1 MAAISP
7 SDEPRPKFWDKWR
20 ARYLDLVGSAAF
32 QSWAAHSLFTR
43 ATAKRDGEWLFDL
56 VAGFTYSQILQA
68 FVALDLQRHLRAR
81 PAYPSELAAK
91 IDAPERRIS
100 VLCQAAASLGLLT
113 RLRDGRYA
121 LARLGAAING
131 VGGLRDMILHH
142 DILYRDLGPAEGF
155 FRGETDPDL
164 ARFWPYVFGAAAAED
179 PATAERYSHL
189 MSETQNLVSDEILS
203 SLSFG
208 KAQHVMDIGGGTGVF
223 LAACAKAHPDV
234 QVTLFDLP
242 QVAALAQDR
251 FERAGIAARATIVSG
266 SFRDDPLPIGPD
278 LITLIRVLYWRG
290 RSEDKKQGS
299 SGEWYDEDMDLL
311 LESCHKVCLHDY
323 KELLEN
329 GVCPEQARMVLPQST
344 MTEWYW
350 SGSLDAFA
358 DMCNLRCKGDTQAE
372 TQYVAWDIN
381 YEMNKLF
388 PVSWK
393 ALRENG

>member
-1 MAAISP
+1 MAAISS
-7 SDEPRPKFWDKWR
+7 SDEPRPRFWDKWR

-32 QSWAAHSLFTR
+32 QSWAARSLFTR
-43 ATAKRDGEWLFDL
+43 AAANRDGERLFDL

-68 FVALDLQRHLRAR
+68 FVALDLPRHLRAR

-113 RLRDGRYA
+113 RLRDGRYV

-131 VGGLRDMILHH
+131 VGGLREMILHH

-189 MSETQNLVSDEILS
+189 MSETQNLVSDEILA
-203 SLSFG
+203 SLSFA

-251 FERAGIAARATIVSG
+251 FERASIAARATIVSG

-278 LITLIRVLYWRG
+278 LITLIRVLYDHEDETVLRLLKSVHAALPEG
-290 RSEDKKQGS
+290 GKIVIAEPMSGGQTPDRSADAYFALYCMAMGTGTVRSAAQIG
-299 SGEWYDEDMDLL
+299 
-311 LESCHKVCLHDY
+311 
-323 KELLEN
+323 ELLSKA
-329 GVCPEQARMVLPQST
+329 GFARVSPVKT
-344 MTEWYW
+344 GRPFVT
-350 SGSLDAFA
+350 
-358 DMCNLRCKGDTQAE
+358 RIVTAE
-372 TQYVAWDIN
+372 KTV
-381 YEMNKLF
+381 NK
-388 PVSWK
+388 S
-393 ALRENG
+393 

>member
-7 SDEPRPKFWDKWR
+7 SDEPRPRFWDKWR

-32 QSWAAHSLFTR
+32 QSWAARSLFTR
-43 ATAKRDGEWLFDL
+43 AAAKRDGERLFDL

-68 FVALDLQRHLRAR
+68 FVALDLPRHLRACPSY
-81 PAYPSELAAK
+81 PAELAVK

-208 KAQHVMDIGGGTGVF
+208 KAQHVMDIGGGPGVF

-266 SFRDDPLPIGPD
+266 SFRDDPLPLGPD
-278 LITLIRVLYWRG
+278 LITLIRVLYDHEDETVLRLLKSVHAALPEG
-290 RSEDKKQGS
+290 GKIVIAEPMSGGEAPDRSADAYFALYCMAMGTGTVRSAAQIG
-299 SGEWYDEDMDLL
+299 
-311 LESCHKVCLHDY
+311 
-323 KELLEN
+323 ELLSKA
-329 GVCPEQARMVLPQST
+329 GFARVSPVKT
-344 MTEWYW
+344 GRPFVT
-350 SGSLDAFA
+350 
-358 DMCNLRCKGDTQAE
+358 RIVTAE
-372 TQYVAWDIN
+372 KTV
-381 YEMNKLF
+381 NK
-388 PVSWK
+388 S
-393 ALRENG
+393 

>member
-7 SDEPRPKFWDKWR
+7 SDEPRPRFWDKWR
-20 ARYLDLVGSAAF
+20 ARYLDLMGSAAF
-32 QSWAAHSLFTR
+32 QSWAARSLFTR
-43 ATAKRDGEWLFDL
+43 AAAKRDGERLFDL

-68 FVALDLQRHLRAR
+68 FVALDLPRHLRAR

-91 IDAPERRIS
+91 LDAPERRIS

-189 MSETQNLVSDEILS
+189 MSKTQNLVSDEILA
-203 SLSFG
+203 SLSFA

-278 LITLIRVLYWRG
+278 LITLIRVLYDHEDETVLRLLKSVHAALPEG
-290 RSEDKKQGS
+290 GKIVIAEPMSGGQTPDRSADAYFALYCMAMGTGTVRSAAQIG
-299 SGEWYDEDMDLL
+299 
-311 LESCHKVCLHDY
+311 
-323 KELLEN
+323 ELLSKA
-329 GVCPEQARMVLPQST
+329 GFARVSPVKT
-344 MTEWYW
+344 GRPFVT
-350 SGSLDAFA
+350 
-358 DMCNLRCKGDTQAE
+358 RIVTAE
-372 TQYVAWDIN
+372 KTV
-381 YEMNKLF
+381 NK
-388 PVSWK
+388 S
-393 ALRENG
+393 

>member
-1 MAAISP
+1 MAAIFP

-43 ATAKRDGEWLFDL
+43 ATAKRDGERLFDL

-68 FVALDLQRHLRAR
+68 FVALDLPRHLRAR

-91 IDAPERRIS
+91 LDAPERRIS

-278 LITLIRVLYWRG
+278 LITLIRVLYDHEDETVLRLLKSVHAALPEG
-290 RSEDKKQGS
+290 GKIVIAEPMSGGQTPDRSADAYFALYCMAMGTGTVRSAAQIG
-299 SGEWYDEDMDLL
+299 
-311 LESCHKVCLHDY
+311 
-323 KELLEN
+323 ELLSEAGFA
-329 GVCPEQARMVLPQST
+329 GVSPVKTGRPFVT
-344 MTEWYW
+344 RIVT
-350 SGSLDAFA
+350 
-358 DMCNLRCKGDTQAE
+358 AE
-372 TQYVAWDIN
+372 KTV
-381 YEMNKLF
+381 NK
-388 PVSWK
+388 S
-393 ALRENG
+393 

>member
-20 ARYLDLVGSAAF
+20 ARYLDLVGTAAF
-32 QSWAAHSLFTR
+32 QSWAARSLFTR
-43 ATAKRDGEWLFDL
+43 ATAKRDGERLFDL

-164 ARFWPYVFGAAAAED
+164 ARFWPYVFGAAAVED
-179 PATAERYSHL
+179 PVTAERYSHL

-203 SLSFG
+203 SLFFG

-266 SFRDDPLPIGPD
+266 SFRDDPLPLGPD
-278 LITLIRVLYWRG
+278 LITLIRVLYDHEDETVLRLLKSVHAALPEG
-290 RSEDKKQGS
+290 GKIVIAEPMSGGEAPDRSADAYFALYCMAMGTGTVRSAAQIG
-299 SGEWYDEDMDLL
+299 
-311 LESCHKVCLHDY
+311 
-323 KELLEN
+323 ELLSKA
-329 GVCPEQARMVLPQST
+329 GFARVSPVKT
-344 MTEWYW
+344 GRPFVT
-350 SGSLDAFA
+350 
-358 DMCNLRCKGDTQAE
+358 RIVTAE
-372 TQYVAWDIN
+372 KTV
-381 YEMNKLF
+381 NK
-388 PVSWK
+388 S
-393 ALRENG
+393 

>member
-43 ATAKRDGEWLFDL
+43 ATAKRDGERLFDL

-68 FVALDLQRHLRAR
+68 FVALDLPRHLCAR

-91 IDAPERRIS
+91 LDAPERRIS

-155 FRGETDPDL
+155 FRGKTDPDL

-266 SFRDDPLPIGPD
+266 SFHDDPLPIGPD
-278 LITLIRVLYWRG
+278 LITLIRVLYDHEDETVLRLLKSVHAALPEG
-290 RSEDKKQGS
+290 GKIVIAEPMSGGQTPDRSADAYFALYCMAMGTGTVRSAAQIG
-299 SGEWYDEDMDLL
+299 
-311 LESCHKVCLHDY
+311 
-323 KELLEN
+323 ELLSKA
-329 GVCPEQARMVLPQST
+329 G
-344 MTEWYW
+344 
-350 SGSLDAFA
+350 FA
-358 DMCNLRCKGDTQAE
+358 LVSPVKTGRPFVTRIVTAE
-372 TQYVAWDIN
+372 KTV
-381 YEMNKLF
+381 NK
-388 PVSWK
+388 S
-393 ALRENG
+393 

>member
-32 QSWAAHSLFTR
+32 QSWAARSPFTR
-43 ATAKRDGEWLFDL
+43 AAAKRDGERLFDL
-56 VAGFTYSQILQA
+56 VAGFTYSQILRA
-68 FVALDLQRHLRAR
+68 FVAFDLSRHLRAR

-91 IDAPERRIS
+91 LDAPERRIS

-113 RLRDGRYA
+113 RLRDGRYV

-155 FRGETDPDL
+155 FRGKTDPDL

-203 SLSFG
+203 SLSFA

-223 LAACAKAHPDV
+223 LAACAKANPDV

-251 FERAGIAARATIVSG
+251 FEHAGIAARATIVSG

-278 LITLIRVLYWRG
+278 LITLIRVLYDHEDETVLRLLKSVHAVLPDG
-290 RSEDKKQGS
+290 GKIVIAEPMSGGEAPDRTADAYFSLYCMAMGTGTVRSATQIG
-299 SGEWYDEDMDLL
+299 
-311 LESCHKVCLHDY
+311 
-323 KELLEN
+323 ELLSKA
-329 GVCPEQARMVLPQST
+329 GFARVLPAKT
-344 MTEWYW
+344 GRPFVT
-350 SGSLDAFA
+350 
-358 DMCNLRCKGDTQAE
+358 RIVTAE
-372 TQYVAWDIN
+372 KTV
-381 YEMNKLF
+381 NKT
-388 PVSWK
+388 
-393 ALRENG
+393 

>member
-20 ARYLDLVGSAAF
+20 ARYLDLVGTAAF
-32 QSWAAHSLFTR
+32 QSWAARSLFTR
-43 ATAKRDGEWLFDL
+43 GTAKRDGERLFDL

-68 FVALDLQRHLRAR
+68 FVALDLPRHLRAR

-91 IDAPERRIS
+91 LDAPERRIS

-278 LITLIRVLYWRG
+278 LITLIRVLYDHEDETVLRLLKSVHAALPEG
-290 RSEDKKQGS
+290 GKIVIAEPMSGGQTPDRSADAYFALYCMAMGTGTVRSAAQIG
-299 SGEWYDEDMDLL
+299 
-311 LESCHKVCLHDY
+311 
-323 KELLEN
+323 ELLSKA
-329 GVCPEQARMVLPQST
+329 GFARVSPVKT
-344 MTEWYW
+344 GRPFVT
-350 SGSLDAFA
+350 
-358 DMCNLRCKGDTQAE
+358 RIVTAE
-372 TQYVAWDIN
+372 KTV
-381 YEMNKLF
+381 NK
-388 PVSWK
+388 S
-393 ALRENG
+393 

>member
-20 ARYLDLVGSAAF
+20 ARYLDLVGTAAF
-32 QSWAAHSLFTR
+32 QSWAARSLFTR
-43 ATAKRDGEWLFDL
+43 GTAKRDGERLFDL

-208 KAQHVMDIGGGTGVF
+208 
-223 LAACAKAHPDV
+223 
-234 QVTLFDLP
+234 TLFDLP

-251 FERAGIAARATIVSG
+251 FERAGIATRATIVSG
-266 SFRDDPLPIGPD
+266 SFRDDPLPLGPD
-278 LITLIRVLYWRG
+278 LITLIRVLYDHEDETVLRLLKSVHAALPEG
-290 RSEDKKQGS
+290 GKIVIAEPMSGGEAPDRSADAYFALYCMAMGTGTVRSAAQIN
-299 SGEWYDEDMDLL
+299 
-311 LESCHKVCLHDY
+311 
-323 KELLEN
+323 ELLSKA
-329 GVCPEQARMVLPQST
+329 GFARV
-344 MTEWYW
+344 
-350 SGSLDAFA
+350 SLVKTGRPFVT
-358 DMCNLRCKGDTQAE
+358 RIVTAE
-372 TQYVAWDIN
+372 KTV
-381 YEMNKLF
+381 NK
-388 PVSWK
+388 S
-393 ALRENG
+393 